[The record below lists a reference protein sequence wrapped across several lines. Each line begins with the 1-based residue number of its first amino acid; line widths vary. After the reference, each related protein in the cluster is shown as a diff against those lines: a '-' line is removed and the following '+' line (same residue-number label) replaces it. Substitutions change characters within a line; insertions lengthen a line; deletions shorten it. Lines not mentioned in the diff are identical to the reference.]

1 MRFLETEL
9 PGVILVEPQVHRDT
23 RGFFVETYHA
33 PRYREGGV
41 DGVFVQDNHSQSTR
55 GALRGLHGQFPHGQ
69 GKLLRVIQGEVYDV
83 AVDVRRGSPAY
94 GKHVAVS
101 LSAENFLQ
109 IYIPPGFV
117 HGFCVTS
124 DVAQVEYKCTDVY
137 RPEDEFAVAWN
148 DPDLGIVWPLDDP
161 ILSPKDRDAPRLRDV
176 QERLIDF

>member
-1 MRFLETEL
+1 MRFHQTEI
-9 PGVILVEPQVHRDT
+9 PGVILVEPQVHRDA

-33 PRYREGGV
+33 PRYREGGI
-41 DGVFVQDNHSQSTR
+41 DAVFIQDNHSQSTR
-55 GALRGLHGQFPHGQ
+55 GTLRGLHGQFPHCQ

-101 LSAENFLQ
+101 LSAENSLQ

-137 RPEDEFAVAWN
+137 RPEDEFGVAWN
-148 DPDLGIVWPLDDP
+148 DPDLSIAWPLDDP
-161 ILSPKDRDAPRLRDV
+161 ILSSKDSDAPRLRDV
-176 QERLIDF
+176 QDRLIDY